1 MNISKEGLD
10 LIKQFEGC
18 RLEAYKDPIGIW
30 TIGYGHTKG
39 VKQGQKITLAQ
50 AEAYLLQDLAS
61 AEKAVN
67 ALKYNLNINQYSA
80 LVSFTYNCG
89 AGNLNKLT
97 DNNKR
102 TLAQISARI
111 PNFNRAAGVI
121 LSGLTRRR
129 AAEKALFDK
138 PVAQATAPAP
148 KPVEAAKEYYPKY
161 AGKSASIVT
170 ALNSLGIISAMAFR
184 KKIAAANSITNYTG
198 TAAQN
203 TKMLKLLREGKLIK
217 P

>member
-1 MNISKEGLD
+1 MNISNTGLN

-18 RLEAYKDPIGIW
+18 HLTAYKDPIGIP

-39 VKQGQKITLAQ
+39 VKLGQKISQAQ
-50 AEAYLLQDLAS
+50 ADSYLKQDVAAS
-61 AEKAVN
+61 EKAVN
-67 ALKYNLNINQYSA
+67 ALKYSLNQNQFDA
-80 LVSFTYNCG
+80 LVSFTFNCG
-89 AGNLNKLT
+89 AANLKKLT

-111 PNFNRAAGVI
+111 PNYNRASGKV
-121 LSGLTRRR
+121 LTGLTRRR

-138 PVAQATAPAP
+138 PVAQVAAAAPA
-148 KPVEAAKEYYPKY
+148 KAYYPKY
-161 AGKSASIVT
+161 TGTSASIVV
-170 ALNSLGIISAMAFR
+170 ALSSLGVTSTLAYR
-184 KKIAAANSITNYTG
+184 KQIAKANNITNYTG

-203 TKMLKLLREGKLIK
+203 TKLLNLLKNGKLIK